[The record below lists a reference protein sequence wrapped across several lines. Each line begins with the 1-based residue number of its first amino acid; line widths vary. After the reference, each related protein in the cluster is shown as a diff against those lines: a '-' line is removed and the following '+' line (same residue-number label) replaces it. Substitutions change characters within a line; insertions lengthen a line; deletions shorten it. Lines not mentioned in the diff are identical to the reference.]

1 LSANTTYHYRVKSK
15 DAAGNLATSPDYTF
29 KTAAAPDTTAP
40 VISGVTSSQITAF
53 GATISWTTD
62 EAANSR
68 VEYGTTTTHGNSTAL
83 DGAMKTAHSQQLSDL
98 LPNTRYHF
106 RVRSADAAG
115 NESVSADFT
124 FMTAPPPDTT
134 PPSINAVTASEITTS
149 GATISWTTNEAATTQ
164 VEYGTTTSYGSKTT
178 LISALT
184 TAHSQA
190 LSGLTAGTTYH
201 YRVLSLDGSGNAAV
215 SGDFTFKTLEDKT
228 APVISNVSTSN
239 ANDAGVTITWT
250 TDEPADSE
258 VEYGTSEAYGSSTPV
273 NGALTTAHSV
283 TLSGL
288 SAGKTYHFRVKSRD
302 AAGNAAV
309 STDYT
314 FNTSDGIGP
323 VITGVSTSN
332 LTVDSITISWM
343 TNEPADTQIE
353 YGAVPK
359 IVKTDSGKQSDKGS
373 KRPTLR
379 NFWQRLLEQLQEK
392 IDRSHPPVYNRSTEV
407 NPSMAL
413 THSQTL
419 TGLSHDTTYHFRVKS
434 RDAAGNLTIS
444 QDFVFKTAE
453 KGSAPVI
460 ANVSITDLT
469 DRSATISWTT
479 DKPADSQLEYR
490 GKNVEPAKS
499 ALGGLV
505 TEHSLTL
512 NNLQKSTLY
521 TFILKAADSDGNEGV
536 SSEFT
541 FTTAETGT
549 ASVALP
555 RFTGASIRTVQGT
568 ASDVMLGMSL
578 ANLSSSAEAVALTA
592 IDSSGNPIS
601 GTDIVNPKTENLNSG
616 AQSSIIDRTA
626 FGPGF
631 ANSPAEGWIKL
642 ESTSS
647 DVDGFF
653 LTFDGSLG
661 FMDGA
666 GLGSAPLKHFAFT
679 GIEPAGTRVSI
690 SNPNPEAATVTF
702 SLVKA
707 DGTIRGSRSQT
718 IAAEGSLA
726 AGLSDLFGGITPDA
740 TDYLSATSTQGVQP
754 FALLQKGEGD
764 VAILAG
770 QDVTA
775 GRTVLYSPQY
785 IVDELWSTSL
795 SVVNLDSR
803 PGMVMFRYIGDD
815 GVQIGE
821 TRAAAIPAYGKFQ
834 IDDPSFFTE
843 LEAGMTVNGYLEIVS
858 DGIRIS
864 GSTTF
869 GDRNGTTFAT
879 AMPLAQRLGTSA
891 LFSHVASSDLYFTQ
905 LSVVNPNHG
914 DANVT
919 IELHGADGTLVDS
932 RTIVV
937 PAGERSSG
945 LLTQYFP
952 SLEGSNQ
959 SSGYMRVISDIPVTS
974 FSLVGT
980 NDLSVLS
987 AIPPQ

>member
-1 LSANTTYHYRVKSK
+1 MQFDLLIQPLSYSPLPLVRQQPMQESAVGNQIAGGSRIVVSGLNQTGIGSGSVAVVIQHRCCTGRPGNHRYRRTVASDPNANPVQVSGVNGAVTVLPPPDTTPPVISGVSSSNVTSNSARITWTTNEASDTQVEYGKTTSYGSSTTLNGSMVTSHSQMLSGLSANTTYHYRVKSK

-29 KTAAAPDTTAP
+29 KTAAAPDTTPP
-40 VISGVTSSQITAF
+40 VIRGVTSSQITAF
-53 GATISWTTD
+53 GATISGTTD

-83 DGAMKTAHSQQLSDL
+83 DGYETAHSQQLSDL

-302 AAGNAAV
+302 AQGNAAV

-469 DRSATISWTT
+469 D
-479 DKPADSQLEYR
+479 
-490 GKNVEPAKS
+490 
-499 ALGGLV
+499 
-505 TEHSLTL
+505 
-512 NNLQKSTLY
+512 
-521 TFILKAADSDGNEGV
+521 
-536 SSEFT
+536 
-541 FTTAETGT
+541 
-549 ASVALP
+549 
-555 RFTGASIRTVQGT
+555 GA
-568 ASDVMLGMSL
+568 
-578 ANLSSSAEAVALTA
+578 
-592 IDSSGNPIS
+592 
-601 GTDIVNPKTENLNSG
+601 
-616 AQSSIIDRTA
+616 
-626 FGPGF
+626 
-631 ANSPAEGWIKL
+631 
-642 ESTSS
+642 
-647 DVDGFF
+647 
-653 LTFDGSLG
+653 
-661 FMDGA
+661 
-666 GLGSAPLKHFAFT
+666 
-679 GIEPAGTRVSI
+679 
-690 SNPNPEAATVTF
+690 
-702 SLVKA
+702 
-707 DGTIRGSRSQT
+707 
-718 IAAEGSLA
+718 
-726 AGLSDLFGGITPDA
+726 
-740 TDYLSATSTQGVQP
+740 
-754 FALLQKGEGD
+754 
-764 VAILAG
+764 
-770 QDVTA
+770 
-775 GRTVLYSPQY
+775 
-785 IVDELWSTSL
+785 
-795 SVVNLDSR
+795 
-803 PGMVMFRYIGDD
+803 
-815 GVQIGE
+815 
-821 TRAAAIPAYGKFQ
+821 
-834 IDDPSFFTE
+834 
-843 LEAGMTVNGYLEIVS
+843 
-858 DGIRIS
+858 
-864 GSTTF
+864 
-869 GDRNGTTFAT
+869 
-879 AMPLAQRLGTSA
+879 
-891 LFSHVASSDLYFTQ
+891 
-905 LSVVNPNHG
+905 
-914 DANVT
+914 
-919 IELHGADGTLVDS
+919 
-932 RTIVV
+932 
-937 PAGERSSG
+937 
-945 LLTQYFP
+945 
-952 SLEGSNQ
+952 
-959 SSGYMRVISDIPVTS
+959 
-974 FSLVGT
+974 
-980 NDLSVLS
+980 
-987 AIPPQ
+987 PP